1 MAKPVMKKKKRVS
14 KKSKLSW
21 RKHVNIND
29 VEEFLEDQ
37 RLEERLGPPLETLT
51 DDQLFKVD
59 VEPSKQTVSSKER
72 KRKRFLE
79 PPRCFAVLQP
89 HTKVPDPIR
98 KRNRV
103 RTKEERKNDL
113 IKKKE
118 AENRAKG
125 IWKHREL
132 QAIRDQ
138 KVNEERKQNDP
149 KRGEFVQNIWDADDQ
164 LTENNGWFSKNTV
177 KHNLAG
183 TGKIRKTVKDLKK
196 IKSSVLP
203 TIEMPHPGMS
213 YNPSY
218 DDHQDLLKTVAEK
231 EMKIIKEEEHLNR
244 VTRDMFSK
252 VTAKKRDSMWL
263 QEMSQGLQSA
273 STNDNDNESDSEYKA
288 LNPPTKNKKKT
299 LQQRR
304 KQQEQMQLELLK
316 RAAKLSKKKIS
327 DIHQLKT
334 LNKQIDKTESK
345 AKILRERRLKNLLL
359 KKKEPKR
366 LSAIKFE
373 ETELDF
379 NMGPDITG
387 NLRSLKKEGNL
398 LTERFK
404 SLQKR
409 NVIEPSVRR
418 RRKKSKVKVYTKP
431 GHKEDWITTVAR

>member
-1 MAKPVMKKKKRVS
+1 
-14 KKSKLSW
+14 
-21 RKHVNIND
+21 
-29 VEEFLEDQ
+29 
-37 RLEERLGPPLETLT
+37 
-51 DDQLFKVD
+51 
-59 VEPSKQTVSSKER
+59 
-72 KRKRFLE
+72 
-79 PPRCFAVLQP
+79 
-89 HTKVPDPIR
+89 
-98 KRNRV
+98 
-103 RTKEERKNDL
+103 
-113 IKKKE
+113 
-118 AENRAKG
+118 
-125 IWKHREL
+125 
-132 QAIRDQ
+132 
-138 KVNEERKQNDP
+138 
-149 KRGEFVQNIWDADDQ
+149 
-164 LTENNGWFSKNTV
+164 
-177 KHNLAG
+177 
-183 TGKIRKTVKDLKK
+183 
-196 IKSSVLP
+196 
-203 TIEMPHPGMS
+203 
-213 YNPSY
+213 
-218 DDHQDLLKTVAEK
+218 
-231 EMKIIKEEEHLNR
+231 
-244 VTRDMFSK
+244 
-252 VTAKKRDSMWL
+252 MWL

-345 AKILRERRLKNLLL
+345 AKILRERRIKNLLL